1 MESNALL
8 SSPWFLLTII
18 TVILSAIW
26 ILASRTWTRV
36 NLPPGPASWPLI
48 GTIPTLVS
56 SKLSPLN
63 LLTAFAEKYGDIYRL
78 RIFTTDI
85 VILNSYELIKD
96 AFQNPNIQDRPR
108 IVPIEDFFDRRNIGI
123 AGSSGKVWK
132 DHRLF
137 VHSAL
142 RKLNSGPRTID
153 DIIHAEAHTLL
164 GEVAKILDRPLNP
177 HKLFNCAVSNVIS
190 VLLFGRSF
198 SYTEP
203 AFNQLQEIINE
214 NLKLAASGGIFIFI
228 PILAK
233 VPFSPANKIKKGV
246 ENFTRVIE
254 KIVDEHRNQ
263 PDEPKN
269 PQDFIDLYL
278 SEIQRTSQDSSSS
291 FDEVNLKVCIG
302 DMFGASTETTNASLK
317 WSILYMVAHP
327 DVQTRV
333 QDELDRVV
341 GRDRLPTLSD
351 RPSLPFTEATLQE
364 IRRMGLASPLGVAH
378 RCGADTKVDGYDIRA
393 GTLVVSNMWRVARD
407 SRVWDIPD
415 EFRPE
420 RFLSDSGECIKP
432 EELIPFCTGKRICIG
447 ESIARKQM
455 FVFFTN
461 LLHRFTFRR
470 VEESSSPLSLEGRLG
485 FVYDTPVFQV
495 RVCARTM

>member
-1 MESNALL
+1 MESTLL
-8 SSPWFLLTII
+8 SDPWFLLTILVV
-18 TVILSAIW
+18 TLSVIW
-26 ILASRTWTRV
+26 ILASRKWTRA
-36 NLPPGPASWPLI
+36 NLPPGPASWPLL
-48 GTIPTLVS
+48 GNIPTLIS
-56 SKLSPLN
+56 SALSPLN
-63 LLTAFAEKYGDIYRL
+63 LLTAFADKYGDIYRL
-78 RIFTTDI
+78 RIFTTDV
-85 VILNSYELIKD
+85 VILNSYELMKD
-96 AFQNPNIQDRPR
+96 AFQNPNILDRPR
-108 IVPIEDFFDRRNIGI
+108 IVPIEDFFDRRNIGV

-132 DHRLF
+132 DHRQF
-137 VHSAL
+137 VHGAL
-142 RKLNSGPRTID
+142 RKLNMGPRTID
-153 DIIHAEAHTLL
+153 DMIHAEARTLL
-164 GEVAKILDRPLNP
+164 EEVAKILDHPLNP
-177 HKLFNCAVSNVIS
+177 QKLFNCAVSNVIS

-198 SYTEP
+198 KYTEP

-254 KIVDEHRNQ
+254 KIVNEHRNQ
-263 PDEPKN
+263 PEPKDLR
-269 PQDFIDLYL
+269 DFIDLYL
-278 SEIQRTSQDSSSS
+278 SEIQRTSEDSTSS

-302 DMFGASTETTNASLK
+302 DMFGAGTETTTASLK
-317 WSILYMVAHP
+317 WSILYMVVHP

-364 IRRMGLASPLGVAH
+364 IQRMAPAVPLGVPH
-378 RCGADTKVDGYDIRA
+378 TCRTDTKVGGYGIRA
-393 GTLVVSNMWRVARD
+393 GTLVVSNLWRVARD
-407 SRVWDIPD
+407 GRVWDSPD

-420 RFLSDSGECIKP
+420 RFISDVGECVKP
-432 EELIPFCTGKRICIG
+432 EEFIPFCTGKRICIG
-447 ESIARKQM
+447 KSLARRQI

-495 RVCARTM
+495 WVCDRM